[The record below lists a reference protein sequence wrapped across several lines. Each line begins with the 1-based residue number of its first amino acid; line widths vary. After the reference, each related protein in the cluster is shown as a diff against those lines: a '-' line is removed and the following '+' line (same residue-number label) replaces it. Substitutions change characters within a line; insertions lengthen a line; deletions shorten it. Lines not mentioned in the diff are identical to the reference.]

1 MNEAFDDCCDFC
13 QSERLESYFSHL
25 HPVLVITI
33 FFLFDGSTEKL
44 LCLLSCVV
52 QETVLLQVIASGH
65 GLLLVAR
72 VRDVAQDGG
81 GGTHRVS
88 VGVVE
93 QRESPGSD
101 DLCILKVL
109 SVSNHVT
116 TGLDEGGGINS
127 RNLEI
132 FPILAKRLV
141 QA

>member
-1 MNEAFDDCCDFC
+1 MLRFLPICKTWP
-13 QSERLESYFSHL
+13 FSNV
-25 HPVLVITI
+25 HPVLVIT

-52 QETVLLQVIASGH
+52 QETVLLQLIASGH

-93 QRESPGSD
+93 QRESPGSG
-101 DLCILKVL
+101 DLRILKVL
-109 SVSNHVT
+109 IVSNNVT
-116 TGLDEGGGINS
+116 VATGYDHGGVAC
-127 RNLEI
+127 RNLLGI
-132 FPILAKRLV
+132 FPILTKRLI

>member
-1 MNEAFDDCCDFC
+1 MIAATFNNLKDW
-13 QSERLESYFSHL
+13 SFSKL
-25 HPVLVITI
+25 HPVLVITNR
-33 FFLFDGSTEKL
+33 LLSDGSTEKL

-52 QETVLLQVIASGH
+52 QETVLLQLIASGH

-81 GGTHRVS
+81 GGAHRVS

-93 QRESPGSD
+93 QRESPGSG

-109 SVSNHVT
+109 SVSDHVT
-116 TGLDEGGGINS
+116 TGLDEGGGVGS
-127 RNLEI
+127 RNLKI

>member
-13 QSERLESYFSHL
+13 QSERLESFSHL
-25 HPVLVITI
+25 HPVLVITN
-33 FFLFDGSTEKL
+33 LFDGSTEKL

-93 QRESPGSD
+93 QRESPGSG
-101 DLCILKVL
+101 DLRILKVL

-116 TGLDEGGGINS
+116 TGLDEGGGITS

>member
-13 QSERLESYFSHL
+13 QSERLESFSHL
-25 HPVLVITI
+25 HPVLVIT

-93 QRESPGSD
+93 QRESPGSG

-116 TGLDEGGGINS
+116 TGLDEGGGVAS